1 MGRINRRIYATRRKR
16 SPNKLRFANPGSM
29 SSEQINQ
36 MGQMQASGNLFD
48 PSTGI
53 SGAVNSVKYM
63 VDNAKPPYLGDE
75 EEIGEGKRYT
85 ITKIDEEAV

>member
-36 MGQMQASGNLFD
+36 MGQMQASG
-48 PSTGI
+48 I